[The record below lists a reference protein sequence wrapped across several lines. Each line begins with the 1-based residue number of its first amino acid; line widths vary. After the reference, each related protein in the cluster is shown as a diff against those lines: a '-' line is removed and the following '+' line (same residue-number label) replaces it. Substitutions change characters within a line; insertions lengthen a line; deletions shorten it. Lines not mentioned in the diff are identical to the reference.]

1 MTDHPTPPHIDWR
14 LSEISANAELKKLR
28 RTFHEEEKEQN
39 KNRLLYPPDEIMP
52 AEQLHYGRERRD

>member
-1 MTDHPTPPHIDWR
+1 MTDHSTTPYIDWQ
-14 LSEISANAELKKLR
+14 LSEFSAKAELKKLR

-52 AEQLHYGRERRD
+52 AVQFHYGRERRN